1 MELREYLSVPSV
13 SSACRKPIRL
23 LVLALSSA
31 LACADAPVSEEA
43 AGQASANTPSPPSP
57 SAVVN
62 PIDLPPREVSPNP
75 QIEPHAEPQIEPHA
89 EGEGE
94 GETETQTETETQSP
108 SEPSDPLAPIL
119 PEGPEPGSPEADAEL
134 AALLDESTITQDE
147 FDQAF
152 RGGGPNIRDD
162 QLVFGP
168 NQRTR
173 AEPMLRVGQPRVVQG
188 KVAVAELEALV
199 RADER
204 KLLGCHAVALTEDPT
219 IKGAPTLHLR
229 FDASGTTSTITITGG
244 ESLPRAL
251 TDCLLAVAKTWRP
264 AGAAGA
270 KLEVRL
276 TLSTK

>member
-1 MELREYLSVPSV
+1 MEVREYLSVPSA
-13 SSACRKPIRL
+13 SSARCKPIWL
-23 LVLALSSA
+23 LVLGLSSA
-31 LACADAPVSEEA
+31 LACADAPASED
-43 AGQASANTPSPPSP
+43 AGARATTPSPASP

-62 PIDLPPREVSPNP
+62 PIDLPPRELGPNP
-75 QIEPHAEPQIEPHA
+75 QIEPAAEPQIEPA
-89 EGEGE
+89 AETEGELA
-94 GETETQTETETQSP
+94 GETESP

-119 PEGPEPGSPEADAEL
+119 PDGPEPGSPEADAEL

-147 FDQAF
+147 FDRAF
-152 RGGGPNIRDD
+152 RGGGPTIKDD

-173 AEPMLRVGQPRVVQG
+173 AQPMLGVGQPRVLQG
-188 KVAVAELEALV
+188 KVAVAEFEKLV
-199 RADER
+199 LADER
-204 KLLGCHAVALTEDPT
+204 KMLACHAVALTEDPT

-229 FDASGTTSTITITGG
+229 FDESGSNPTITITGG
-244 ESLPRAL
+244 EALPRAL

-270 KLEVRL
+270 KLEVPL